1 MENFLSPYLW
11 DYRENFNTQQAL
23 LALLENWKKVLDNK
37 GFGGAMLMNLSKA
50 FNHDFLIAKLHAYG
64 FSNDSLNLLY
74 SYLNNRWHRTKID
87 LKFSSRKEL
96 SQGIPQGSVLR
107 PLIFVIY
114 LNDLFF
120 LFDFTDFCNFAD
132 ETTFYACDIDLNS
145 LIKRLEH
152 DSFLAYE

>member
-1 MENFLSPYLW
+1 
-11 DYRENFNTQQAL
+11 
-23 LALLENWKKVLDNK
+23 
-37 GFGGAMLMNLSKA
+37 MLMNLSKA

-120 LFDFTDFCNFAD
+120 LSDFTDFCNFAD

-152 DSFLAYE
+152 DSFLAYEQFEYNNMRLNHDKCHLLVSGYKNENVWANIGTEKIWESNK